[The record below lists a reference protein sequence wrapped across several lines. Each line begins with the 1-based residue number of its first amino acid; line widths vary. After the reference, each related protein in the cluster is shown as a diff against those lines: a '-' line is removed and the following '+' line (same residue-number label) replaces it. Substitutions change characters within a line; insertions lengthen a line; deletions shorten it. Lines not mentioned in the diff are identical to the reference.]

1 MGGFLLSG
9 WTAAQN
15 AVGRLKVEAMGSR
28 VDMLKNIL
36 QSVKLRRINKGIAT
50 VHEDEDET
58 GIAAINPNVANAV
71 QGYQQ
76 RMIDSVI
83 ESNLKKHVENEIYYL
98 TKKIAA
104 EIKQRIRKNYKKP

>member
-1 MGGFLLSG
+1 M
-9 WTAAQN
+9 
-15 AVGRLKVEAMGSR
+15 
-28 VDMLKNIL
+28 
-36 QSVKLRRINKGIAT
+36 KLRRTNAGLAT

-83 ESNLKKHVENEIYYL
+83 QSNLKKHVENEIHYL

-104 EIKQRIRKNYKKP
+104 EIKQRIKENYKKP